1 MAKIGGFIGT
11 VAAGAALVAAAAGGT
26 GAYFTDSK
34 AGEMKAS
41 TGQLKLNTTET
52 NLSFADL
59 MPGTSKTN
67 SIDYNVVTTGPSDV
81 WLVFDPADASYQKF
95 TGAKLNALAPKGGL
109 GRYGHFAVSNNTGGP
124 LFQSYNLAHAP
135 VDAIAASKCA
145 VNVNGHGGSAQQAVS
160 VEDTPP
166 WCGVPSA
173 ILIAAGL
180 TNGQGGTANLTFGV
194 TGRWTVQEIAPGSVK
209 FKLVATQAG
218 HRPDAANF

>member
-67 SIDYNVVTTGPSDV
+67 SLDYNVVTTGPSDV

-109 GRYGHFAVSNNTGGP
+109 GRYGHSAVSNNTGGP

-135 VDAIAASKCA
+135 VDRSPR
-145 VNVNGHGGSAQQAVS
+145 QS
-160 VEDTPP
+160 VQSMSMGTVGAPSR
-166 WCGVPSA
+166 PSA
-173 ILIAAGL
+173 LKTHPRGAEC
-180 TNGQGGTANLTFGV
+180 
-194 TGRWTVQEIAPGSVK
+194 RRRS
-209 FKLVATQAG
+209 
-218 HRPDAANF
+218 